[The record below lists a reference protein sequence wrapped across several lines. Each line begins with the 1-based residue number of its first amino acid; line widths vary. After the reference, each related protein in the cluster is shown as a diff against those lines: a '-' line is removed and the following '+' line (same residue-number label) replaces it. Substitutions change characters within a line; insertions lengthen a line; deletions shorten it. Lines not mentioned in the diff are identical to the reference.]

1 MSKIPFYTVRIQ
13 TGEYLQGIDIN
24 DNYSR
29 SGTAP
34 TLGVRHSFCE
44 FKTIWGMKPKAFDYR
59 TLSGYINVL
68 LNEYQWDERIV
79 YPFVIIP
86 SDENGKE
93 IGV

>member
-1 MSKIPFYTVRIQ
+1 MSKIPFYIVRIQ

-34 TLGVRHSFCE
+34 TMGVRHSFCE
-44 FKTIWGMKPKAFDYR
+44 FKTIWGGKPRAFDYR

-68 LNEYQWDERIV
+68 LNEYQWDERVV

-86 SDENGKE
+86 SDEDGKE
-93 IGV
+93 I